1 MPELSSRDREIL
13 DFEGQWWAVAE
24 TKETGAR
31 ERFGLGP
38 TQYYSVVSRLIDRPE
53 ALAHAPL
60 TVKRL
65 RRLRQAR
72 IAERSAARSS
82 SADG

>member
-1 MPELSSRDREIL
+1 MPDLNSRDREIL

-38 TQYYSVVSRLIDRPE
+38 GAYHAEVSRLIDRPE

-65 RRLRQAR
+65 RRLREAR
-72 IAERSAARSS
+72 IADRSAARAR

>member
-1 MPELSSRDREIL
+1 MSELSARDREIL
-13 DFEGQWWAVAE
+13 DFEGRWWEVAE
-24 TKETGAR
+24 TKEAGAR

-38 TQYYSVVSRLIDRPE
+38 GRYQEVVSSLIDRPE

-65 RRLRQAR
+65 RRLRAAR
-72 IAERSAARSS
+72 IAGRSAARRSTGS
-82 SADG
+82 

>member
-1 MPELSSRDREIL
+1 MSELSARDREIL
-13 DFEGQWWAVAE
+13 DFEGRWWMVAE
-24 TKETGAR
+24 TREAGAR

-38 TQYYSVVSRLIDRPE
+38 DGYHAALGRLIDLPE

-72 IAERSAARSS
+72 IAGRSAAR
-82 SADG
+82 ARG

>member
-1 MPELSSRDREIL
+1 MSELSPRDREIL
-13 DFEGQWWAVAE
+13 DFEGRWWAVAE
-24 TKETGAR
+24 TKEAGAR
-31 ERFGLGP
+31 ERFGLSP
-38 TQYYSVVSRLIDRPE
+38 ARYQAVVSRLIDRPE

-72 IAERSAARSS
+72 SAERAAARRSTGS
-82 SADG
+82 